1 MQRQKG
7 GAGQRNEYVVTYR
20 IETLGAPGVAPER
33 QDYVVYN
40 DQLRPYYKPTGPA
53 EKRPDAWVIK
63 HLLRESVGTVA
74 NGYPNE
80 RIYAVRWFGGFPVSY
95 VTRQILS
102 EDVPKLLESY
112 EKKFDVVW
120 TKAPGANGAWS
131 FTSTR

>member
-1 MQRQKG
+1 
-7 GAGQRNEYVVTYR
+7 VTY
-20 IETLGAPGVAPER
+20 ILETLGAAGVAPER

-40 DQLRPYYKPTGPA
+40 DQLRPWYKPTGPA
-53 EKRPDAWVIK
+53 EKRPDEWVIK

-80 RIYAVRWFGGFPVSY
+80 RIYAVRWFGGYPVDY
-95 VTRQILS
+95 VTRQTLS

-112 EKKFDVVW
+112 EKKYNVVW
-120 TKAPGANGAWS
+120 TKTPGANGAWS